1 MAISDGTKSDLLEG
15 IKGALEAV
23 TTAANNVDDSGNNIN
38 SPPPDDVFAQELT
51 DAIVAFI
58 NAAIDAG
65 ELES

>member
-1 MAISDGTKSDLLEG
+1 MAISDGTKSDLLKG
-15 IKGALEAV
+15 IQNALEEV
-23 TTAANNVDDSGNNIN
+23 TTAANNVDDDGNNIN
-38 SPPPDDVFAQELT
+38 SPPPEEVFAQELT